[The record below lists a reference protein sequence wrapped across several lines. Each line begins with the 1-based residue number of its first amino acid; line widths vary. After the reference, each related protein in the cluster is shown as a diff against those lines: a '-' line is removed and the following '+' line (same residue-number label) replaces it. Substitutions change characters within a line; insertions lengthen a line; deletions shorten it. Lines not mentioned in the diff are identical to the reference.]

1 MTISSVFSISAEKY
15 PSRRLVGRGLRHPQR
30 GEEPVDT
37 VPAKHLLH
45 RSRSTEWFGTDH
57 TMNIYRGCCHGCLYC
72 DSRSDCYQIGEFDRV
87 RVKADA
93 LRILRD
99 DLARKVRPA
108 FIGMGAMSDPYNPF
122 EEKLELTRHSLE
134 LIDAYDCGV
143 TVATKSDLIVRDID
157 ILTAIQSHSPV
168 ICKITITTTDDT
180 LAAKVEPHAPAP
192 SRRLAALE
200 KLSEAGLFAGVLLMP
215 VLPFLEDSD
224 ENVLSV
230 VEGAAKAGAR
240 FIYPALGVTMRQ
252 GQQEYFLD
260 GLERAFPGRGLKER
274 YLRQYGDRYQCASPR
289 ARALW
294 KVFSQTCR
302 ERGILYDMKSI
313 VRAATL
319 GYGDR
324 QLTFFD

>member
-1 MTISSVFSISAEKY
+1 ME
-15 PSRRLVGRGLRHPQR
+15 
-30 GEEPVDT
+30 T

-87 RVKADA
+87 RAKSDA

-122 EEKLELTRHSLE
+122 EREEQLTRHGLE
-134 LIDAYDCGV
+134 LIDAYGCGV
-143 TVATKSDLIVRDID
+143 AIATKSDLIVRDID
-157 ILTAIQSHSPV
+157 ILTSIQSHSPV
-168 ICKITITTTDDT
+168 ICKLTVTTADDA
-180 LAAKVEPHAPAP
+180 LAAKLEPNAPP
-192 SRRLAALE
+192 SSRRLAALGE
-200 KLSEAGLFAGVLLMP
+200 LSGAGLFAGVLLMP
-215 VLPFLEDSD
+215 VLPFLEDSE

-230 VEGAAKAGAR
+230 VEGTAKAGAK
-240 FIYPALGVTMRQ
+240 FVYPAFGVTMRQ
-252 GQQEYFLD
+252 GQREYFLD
-260 GLERAFPGRGLKER
+260 GLERAFPGQGLKER
-274 YLRQYGDRYQCASPR
+274 YLRQYGDRYQCVSPR
-289 ARALW
+289 AGALW
-294 KVFSQTCR
+294 KVFAAACR
-302 ERGILYDMKSI
+302 GWGILYDMKSI
-313 VRAATL
+313 IRAAAL